1 MVASVISELI
11 KVIYRFFFANYQQ
24 SVEGKK
30 MKGSDSIFDY
40 LDKIHYS
47 CYKIYIQTY
56 GSNCGGSYN
65 DSPKW
70 LKTNY
75 HRRKN

>member
-24 SVEGKK
+24 NVEGKK

-47 CYKIYIQTY
+47 CYKIYIYRLMDQIVVDHIMILQN
-56 GSNCGGSYN
+56 G
-65 DSPKW
+65 
-70 LKTNY
+70 
-75 HRRKN
+75 

>member
-24 SVEGKK
+24 NVEGKK

-47 CYKIYIQTY
+47 CYKIYI
-56 GSNCGGSYN
+56 
-65 DSPKW
+65 
-70 LKTNY
+70 
-75 HRRKN
+75 